1 MVRDFV
7 AAGAFAVTVV
17 GGALLFDAA
26 AAMFFTQRWESRS

>member
-26 AAMFFTQRWESRS
+26 AMFFTQRWESRS